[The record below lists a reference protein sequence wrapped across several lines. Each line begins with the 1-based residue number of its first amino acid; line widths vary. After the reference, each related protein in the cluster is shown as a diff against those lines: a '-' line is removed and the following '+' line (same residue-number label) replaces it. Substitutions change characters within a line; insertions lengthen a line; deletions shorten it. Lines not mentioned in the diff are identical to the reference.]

1 MFDLEELQRTG
12 AVRLPHLALPLLSAI
27 EAVTRDLPA
36 ERAGLRLNGQPG
48 LRPLLDHRSLIGQAA
63 CHALGADA
71 QPVRALLFDKSER
84 TNWAL
89 GWHQDRT
96 ICVAERIE
104 TPGFGPWTNKQGM
117 VHVAPPESILRDMVT
132 LRIHLDAVPE
142 TNAPLLVA
150 SGSHRLGRIPERQ
163 VAAIIEQSQ
172 ILTCL
177 AERGD
182 VWLYST
188 LILHA
193 SDAATQPMHR
203 RVLQVDYSALALPN
217 GLEWAGV

>member
-1 MFDLEELQRTG
+1 M
-12 AVRLPHLALPLLSAI
+12 
-27 EAVTRDLPA
+27 
-36 ERAGLRLNGQPG
+36 
-48 LRPLLDHRSLIGQAA
+48 
-63 CHALGADA
+63 
-71 QPVRALLFDKSER
+71 
-84 TNWAL
+84 
-89 GWHQDRT
+89 
-96 ICVAERIE
+96 E
-104 TPGFGPWTNKQGM
+104 TPGFGPWTIKQGM
-117 VHVAPPESILRDMVT
+117 LHVSPPESILRDMVT

-150 SGSHRLGRIPERQ
+150 SGSHRLGRIPEAQ
-163 VAAIIEQSQ
+163 VAAIVEQSK

-193 SDAATQPMHR
+193 SDSATQPMHR
-203 RVLQVDYSALALPN
+203 RVLQVDYSALALPH

>member
-1 MFDLEELQRTG
+1 MFNLEELSLTG
-12 AVRLPHLALPLLSAI
+12 AVRLPQLASPLLSAA
-27 EAVTRDLPA
+27 EAVVRDLPA

-48 LRPLLDHRSLIGQAA
+48 LRPLLDRANAIGRAA
-63 CHALGADA
+63 CRALGPDA
-71 QPVRALLFDKSER
+71 QPVRALFFDKSER
-84 TNWAL
+84 NNWAL

-96 ICVAERIE
+96 ICVEERIE

-117 VHVAPPESILRDMVT
+117 LHVAPPESILQGMVT
-132 LRIHLDAVPE
+132 LRIHLDAVPG
-142 TNAPLLVA
+142 TNAPLLMA
-150 SGSHRLGRIPERQ
+150 SGSHRLGRIPEPQ
-163 VAAIIEQSQ
+163 VPAIVKQSK

-188 LILHA
+188 LVLHA
-193 SDAATQPMHR
+193 SDAASQPTRR
-203 RVLQVDYSALALPN
+203 RVLQVDYAALALPN